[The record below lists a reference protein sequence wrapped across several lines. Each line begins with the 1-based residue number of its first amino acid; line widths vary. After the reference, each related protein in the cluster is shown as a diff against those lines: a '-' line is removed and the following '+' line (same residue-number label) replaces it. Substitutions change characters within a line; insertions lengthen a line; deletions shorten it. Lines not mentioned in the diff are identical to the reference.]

1 MQFAYGIY
9 VKYQHRNSLRLVKTS
24 NKHVNPRSMVFT
36 LDELQI
42 LITRSKPQIKY
53 GIYSNLHP
61 INSIKSLDGDQAS
74 R

>member
-1 MQFAYGIY
+1 M
-9 VKYQHRNSLRLVKTS
+9 KTS

>member
-1 MQFAYGIY
+1 
-9 VKYQHRNSLRLVKTS
+9 
-24 NKHVNPRSMVFT
+24 MVFT

-61 INSIKSLDGDQAS
+61 INSIKSLDGDQTS